1 MADPSDQHYVELCL
15 DGHPEAYR
23 QLVNRY
29 HGAVLS
35 YLSGRLGHGDLA
47 EEASQETFV
56 RAYFRLSKLRKRDSF
71 FSWLLGIAHRTG
83 KELRRQSRRRQDL
96 AHDLAGD
103 LAARQREDPPDVSGQ
118 STGRTRIDD
127 EALESVVAQLPQAY
141 REVIL
146 LRFYSGRSCPQVAQE
161 LSIPLGTVTKR
172 LSRAYALL
180 RERLPR
186 PGQDVCSEGKVQS

>member
-1 MADPSDQHYVELCL
+1 MDPSDRHYVELCL

-35 YLSGRLGHGDLA
+35 YLSGRLGYGELA

-56 RAYFRLSKLRKRDSF
+56 RAYFALPKLRKRGSF
-71 FSWLLGIAHRTG
+71 FSWLLGIADRTCR
-83 KELRRQSRRRQDL
+83 ELWRQRRRQ
-96 AHDLAGD
+96 
-103 LAARQREDPPDVSGQ
+103 QETMREMVRDAQEKLRVESLNSAGQ
-118 STGRTRIDD
+118 SLKTGVDD
-127 EALESVVAQLPQAY
+127 QVLESAVAQLPPAY

-146 LRFYSGRSCPQVAQE
+146 LRFYSGRSCPQVAEE
-161 LSIPLGTVTKR
+161 LHIPLGTVTKR

-180 RERLPR
+180 RETLAY
-186 PGQDVCSEGKVQS
+186 PGCDGCSEGEVQS